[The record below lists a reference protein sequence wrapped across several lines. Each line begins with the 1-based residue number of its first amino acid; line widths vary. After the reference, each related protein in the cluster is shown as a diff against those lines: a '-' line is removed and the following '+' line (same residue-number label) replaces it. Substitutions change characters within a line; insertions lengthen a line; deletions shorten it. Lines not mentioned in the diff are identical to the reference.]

1 MVARLVLGAV
11 TATAMIVPAL
21 AGSMNADE
29 ARRFVTGKVF
39 AFTCFDGT
47 RGAGRVLDDLG
58 AAGSIQFSGS
68 GPIRHM
74 RLPGNTLQIRGQAV
88 CASIKGLPFEPCF
101 NLDKRDDR
109 SFRGSVSG
117 MGFAYCDFRHQGAS
131 QMLMARSVARPRS
144 LHRRDEPSR
153 ASADARAEVTGRVE
167 TPAVESAKLEP
178 VKAEPKVE
186 QVKSEPAKSESAKA
200 EGPPELRRSTD

>member
-1 MVARLVLGAV
+1 MLARLVLGAV
-11 TATAMIVPAL
+11 TAGAMIVPAL
-21 AGSMNADE
+21 AGAMNADE

-47 RGAGRVLDDLG
+47 RGAGRILDDLG
-58 AAGSIQFSGS
+58 AAGSVQFSGS
-68 GPIRHM
+68 GPVRHV
-74 RLPGNTLQIRGQAV
+74 RLPGNTLQVRGQAV

-144 LHRRDEPSR
+144 LQRREESSR
-153 ASADARAEVTGRVE
+153 TAADARAEVTGRVE

>member
-1 MVARLVLGAV
+1 MLARLVLGAV
-11 TATAMIVPAL
+11 TAGAMVVPAL
-21 AGSMNADE
+21 AGMMNADE
-29 ARRFVTGKVF
+29 ARKFVAGKVF

-47 RGAGRVLDDLG
+47 RGAGRIMDDLG
-58 AAGSIQFSGS
+58 AAGSVQFSGS
-68 GPIRHM
+68 GPIRRV

-101 NLDKRDDR
+101 NLDKQDDR

-144 LHRRDEPSR
+144 LLRREEPTR
-153 ASADARAEVTGRVE
+153 AADARAEVTARAQ
-167 TPAVESAKLEP
+167 TPPVESAKLEP
-178 VKAEPKVE
+178 VKSEAKAEPAR
-186 QVKSEPAKSESAKA
+186 SEPAQAESA
-200 EGPPELRRSTD
+200 PELRRSTD

>member
-1 MVARLVLGAV
+1 M
-11 TATAMIVPAL
+11 
-21 AGSMNADE
+21 MNADE
-29 ARRFVTGKVF
+29 ARRFVSGKVF

-47 RGAGRVLDDLG
+47 RGAGRILDDLG
-58 AAGSIQFSGS
+58 AAGSIQLSGS
-68 GPIRHM
+68 GPIRHV

-131 QMLMARSVARPRS
+131 QMLMARSVSRPRS
-144 LHRRDEPSR
+144 LHRRDESR
-153 ASADARAEVTGRVE
+153 AAADARAEVTARVD

-178 VKAEPKVE
+178 VK
-186 QVKSEPAKSESAKA
+186 SETAKETAKTESA
-200 EGPPELRRSTD
+200 PELRRSTD